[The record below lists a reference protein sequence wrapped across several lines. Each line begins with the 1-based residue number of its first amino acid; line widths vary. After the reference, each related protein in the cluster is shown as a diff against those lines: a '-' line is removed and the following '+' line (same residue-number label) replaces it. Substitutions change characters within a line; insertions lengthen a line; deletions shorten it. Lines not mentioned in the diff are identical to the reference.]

1 MLRSGN
7 AHAGIA
13 ATTSTTK
20 GGEDITNSQSELD
33 SLPDTDDESQG
44 SESDTDSEAHC
55 PDDQQSAE
63 DDVSTSTTDD
73 NVGNHE
79 RHSRDLDEE
88 TFSGEIP
95 SEFRSDIKN
104 ATTAIRDEF
113 FRLRKNNKELRGL
126 LCGSR
131 TEFNKLHKLC
141 RSRQK
146 TIFEFQDEIRDL
158 NDQCSTLGIV
168 DRRSMEYAM
177 EIIELKNSMDQG
189 TRPGPSPRC

>member
-7 AHAGIA
+7 AHAGFA

-33 SLPDTDDESQG
+33 SLPDTDAESQG
-44 SESDTDSEAHC
+44 SESDTDSEAHRS
-55 PDDQQSAE
+55 DDQQSAE
-63 DDVSTSTTDD
+63 DDVSTSTT
-73 NVGNHE
+73 GAKMKNHE
-79 RHSRDLDEE
+79 RHSRDLDKENFKGK
-88 TFSGEIP
+88 TP
-95 SEFRSDIKN
+95 SEFRSDFKN
-104 ATTAIRDEF
+104 ATTAIREEI

-146 TIFEFQDEIRDL
+146 TILEGGDQRPQGSMQHIRH
-158 NDQCSTLGIV
+158 C
-168 DRRSMEYAM
+168 
-177 EIIELKNSMDQG
+177 
-189 TRPGPSPRC
+189 